1 MKVNKLL
8 PIAAIFGCYVF
19 ASAAIAQQVCPAGG
33 GACVTRPGPAPAS
46 SYSNARSVDIMI
58 RQPAPVIPTAQSLLP
73 EILPLLPTPRGT
85 LTTGILSGTLFDHP
99 THNGYG
105 VAYFCVAGQGIDLGM
120 VVTGYSNFKPACQT
134 GSGAILLS
142 MVAPSPG

>member
-99 THNGYG
+99 LHNGYH
-105 VAYFCVAGQGIDLGM
+105 VVYFCVAGKGIDLGTI
-120 VVTGYSNFKPACQT
+120 VRGFNDFQPACPT

-142 MVAPSPG
+142 MTAPAAG